1 MEFFISGQ
9 IDRKNYF
16 VFPFLANIMES
27 RKDRNDIFKAMLKS
41 DVNFVK
47 EKKNLIECI
56 KEIKYLQ

>member
-1 MEFFISGQ
+1 
-9 IDRKNYF
+9 
-16 VFPFLANIMES
+16 MES